1 MVYTAC
7 DKNTIK
13 KVLPLHS
20 ESQRTFIQVI
30 CDNKLESF
38 NWQGDQICVGK
49 EIHKSLFQKI
59 KKNLQVKQLYIK
71 HLSYKYSCLV

>member
-20 ESQRTFIQVI
+20 ESQCTFIQVI

-59 KKNLQVKQLYIK
+59 KNPVSQTIIYQAPKL
-71 HLSYKYSCLV
+71 YKY